1 MTPSEAV
8 QQAVVNHEF
17 RHFAPAT
24 LETRSPAMLKGV
36 EGVVAICWCGTPT
49 PPFLS
54 EQAARDAHGRHQA
67 RLALMRSFGHWD
79 I

>member
-1 MTPSEAV
+1 MTPNEAV
-8 QQAVVNHEF
+8 QQAVMNHEF
-17 RHFAPAT
+17 RGYQYTT
-24 LETRSPAMLKGV
+24 LDTSERVEAVMGV
-36 EGVVAICWCGTPT
+36 CWCGTPT

-54 EQAARDAHGRHQA
+54 EAAARDAHDRHKA